1 MGSSARQA
9 VRATGTAWQES
20 GRRRPMYG
28 NANLASKA
36 LHAPSDVSNDTA
48 GTRRPEYETA
58 ELFFGKLPQ
67 NVEGRCR
74 A

>member
-9 VRATGTAWQES
+9 VRANGTAWQES
-20 GRRRPMYG
+20 GRRRPMHG
-28 NANLASKA
+28 NAYLASKA

-58 ELFFGKLPQ
+58 E
-67 NVEGRCR
+67 
-74 A
+74 